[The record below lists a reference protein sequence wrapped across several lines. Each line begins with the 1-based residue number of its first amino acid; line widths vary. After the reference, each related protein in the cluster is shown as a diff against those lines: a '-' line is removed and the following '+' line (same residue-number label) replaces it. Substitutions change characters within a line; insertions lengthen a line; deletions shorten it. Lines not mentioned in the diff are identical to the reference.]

1 MARIEYGRSSSGE
14 VVRVA
19 DARRGV
25 RYTCPTCGL
34 LLELRRGEHLEYFAH
49 WRNLPGTKDC
59 ELFSPGDGGL
69 GGDAGTPSRSSL
81 AEVEDAP
88 SELGLLLA
96 EVEGRWGLGLRLP
109 EIPSEELGIA
119 SLSALR
125 SAVVDVYVGRDHVSR
140 VGALELRPGVG
151 AARVDVA
158 PSLQAFRTQ
167 PAGSWPGSIDRDR
180 WLLES
185 RGLEARG
192 VLFRLRRGEWT
203 RLVARSGVHPGETL
217 LMLAE
222 ERCDPPIQ
230 SELHARISNAGLAW
244 CIWEVQLPSEAAE
257 RVAGWLARL
266 GHELVPRPWSASFAT
281 PPRAYGDGGEPIFWV
296 GDGPLLT
303 LEAPQRAATASVS
316 FHSGTNTHSAR
327 VTASELSVA
336 HVRVTAR
343 DAGYKR
349 VAVAGERRASLELD
363 FREQPSRAEVLEQL
377 ARTPRLRLIIGTQTF
392 EAWRG
397 KEHSVRVPLREQ
409 LDVHVDFGAETA
421 RARVTVWE
429 HGKQRTR
436 SGQDARGVERII
448 ADALGA
454 ASRIEVDVDS
464 LGRVVVL
471 PSRAPF
477 VAPRLRAGADRLSRR
492 DELSSFASQD
502 ELLAFPT
509 LLVRP
514 GGRGLAVRRVGAA
527 ALVRSRLALRRG
539 IDTRGARP

>member
-1 MARIEYGRSSSGE
+1 MARIEYGRSSSGQI
-14 VVRVA
+14 VRVA
-19 DARRGV
+19 EARRGA

-34 LLELRRGEHLEYFAH
+34 LLELRRGEQLEYFAH

-59 ELFSPGDGGL
+59 ELFSPGDAGL
-69 GGDAGTPSRSSL
+69 GGVANAPSRRSL

-109 EIPSEELGIA
+109 EIPGDELGIT

-125 SAVVDVYVGRDHVSR
+125 SAGVDVYVGRDHVSR

-158 PSLQAFRTQ
+158 PSLQPFRTQ
-167 PAGSWPGSIDRDR
+167 PTGSWPGSIDRER
-180 WLLES
+180 WLLEC

-217 LMLAE
+217 LVLAE
-222 ERCDPPIQ
+222 ERCAPPIH
-230 SELHARISNAGLAW
+230 SELHARISNAGLEW
-244 CIWEVQLPSEAAE
+244 CIWEVQLPSEPAE
-257 RVAGWLARL
+257 NVGGWLARL
-266 GHELVPRPWSASFAT
+266 GHELVPRPWSAALAT
-281 PPRAYGDGGEPIFWV
+281 PPRAYGEGGEPIFWV
-296 GDGPLLT
+296 GDVPLLT
-303 LEAPQRAATASVS
+303 LEAPQRAATTMVS
-316 FHSGTNTHSAR
+316 FHSGTNAHSAS

-343 DAGYKR
+343 DAGPTR
-349 VAVAGERRASLELD
+349 VAVAGERSASLELV
-363 FREQPSRAEVLEQL
+363 FRKQPSRAEVLEQL
-377 ARTPRLRLIIGTQTF
+377 AQTPRLRLRIGTQTF

-397 KEHSVRVPLREQ
+397 KEHSVRIPRQEQ
-409 LDVHVDFGAETA
+409 LDVSVDLGAETA
-421 RARVTVWE
+421 RARVTVWD

-436 SGQDARGVERII
+436 SGLDARGVERVI

-471 PSRAPF
+471 PSRAPL
-477 VAPRLRAGADRLSRR
+477 VAPRVRGAADRLSRR
-492 DELSSFASQD
+492 DELASLASQN
-502 ELLAFPT
+502 EPLAVPT

-527 ALVRSRLALRRG
+527 ALVRSRLALRRRLETG
-539 IDTRGARP
+539 GSRP